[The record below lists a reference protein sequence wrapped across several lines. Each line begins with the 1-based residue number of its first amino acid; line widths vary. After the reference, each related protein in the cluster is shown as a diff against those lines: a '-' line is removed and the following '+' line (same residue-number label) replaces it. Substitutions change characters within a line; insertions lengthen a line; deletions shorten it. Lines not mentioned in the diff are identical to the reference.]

1 MSEIGLIIW
10 RFQPLH
16 KGHILLIER
25 SLEQNPASLVLIG
38 STNKDDVENP
48 YSYELRKDLIGGEF
62 PTQAISIWRLPDF
75 PNDIDWI
82 NCILSYIPERVSHL
96 RLYCGDIHN
105 DSAVKSLK
113 EHESILP
120 FTLEII
126 EIPRSVLKI
135 SATQVRALI
144 NENNLEK
151 LEQYLGKYS
160 YKKLTELQ

>member
-16 KGHILLIER
+16 KGHILLIEK

-38 STNKDDVENP
+38 STNKSDEENP
-48 YSYELRKDLIGGEF
+48 YSFELRKELIEGEF
-62 PTQAISIWRLPDF
+62 PTQTIYIWRLPDF
-75 PNDIDWI
+75 PNDTDWV

-96 RLYCGDIHN
+96 RLYCGDIRN

-135 SATQVRALI
+135 SATQVRAFI
-144 NENNLEK
+144 KENNSQK
-151 LEQYLGKYS
+151 LEEYLGKYS